1 MVDRFRGFL
10 TQRKVKREELATIWD
25 VNIMT
30 VSNKLNGKTKITC
43 DELMTAAKHFNIS
56 DAELLYILLGE
67 SRLIDPLN

>member
-1 MVDRFRGFL
+1 MVDRFRGYL
-10 TQRKVKREELATIWD
+10 TQRKVKREELAAIWD

-30 VSNKLNGKTKITC
+30 VSNKLNGKTQITC
-43 DELMTAAKHFNIS
+43 NELMTAAKHFNIS